1 LLGSLMDGAIH
12 MPEVMWWAA
21 LSPLRPTLYHSDAE
35 ALITAKVDVIAH
47 KIERWRTKSEQVA
60 V

>member
-1 LLGSLMDGAIH
+1 MDGAIH